1 MGEGEVTLMVAL
13 LPLAA
18 AMLVL
23 QSNPYHALVLRG
35 ILGAIAAL
43 VYAVLGAADV
53 ALTEALV
60 GTMLA
65 ITLYAVAVRS
75 SLVMRLGVLKTVE
88 AGPALAVPF
97 LEQLRQQMAHYHVR
111 LELVPYPTLEALG
124 TALQAKEIH
133 GSCVLCAATE
143 RYAIAKEDAANDAA
157 TESAAATKSRAI
169 AEPFMTAEPSPD
181 RSQSPALERSSPE
194 APAAPIASAQPEVEP
209 APEAHPAEVYQEVY
223 QIVVR
228 VQRLYDLLSTWLEQ
242 ESLGAI
248 ATLSHLP
255 VATAP
260 VASSSVPHGSPTQE
274 VKS

>member
-1 MGEGEVTLMVAL
+1 MGEGEVTIMVAL

-75 SLVMRLGVLKTVE
+75 SLVMRLGVLKTV
-88 AGPALAVPF
+88 ATGPALAVPF
-97 LEQLRQQMAHYHVR
+97 LEQLRQQMSHYHVR
-111 LELVPYPTLEALG
+111 LELVPYPSLEALG
-124 TALQAKEIH
+124 TALQSKEIH
-133 GSCVLCAATE
+133 GSCVLCAATDPLDDRPPSPVIVPSLPE
-143 RYAIAKEDAANDAA
+143 TPAAQLVTPQPAVAPQPAVVSKPSVAPA
-157 TESAAATKSRAI
+157 TE
-169 AEPFMTAEPSPD
+169 P
-181 RSQSPALERSSPE
+181 
-194 APAAPIASAQPEVEP
+194 
-209 APEAHPAEVYQEVY
+209 HPAEVY

-255 VATAP
+255 IAASPVATSP
-260 VASSSVPHGSPTQE
+260 VVSTPVPHGSPSQE

>member
-1 MGEGEVTLMVAL
+1 MGEGGVTLEVMLMVAL
-13 LPLAA
+13 LPLTA

-75 SLVMRLGVLKTVE
+75 SLVMRLGVLKTV
-88 AGPALAVPF
+88 ATGPVLAVPF
-97 LEQLRQQMAHYHVR
+97 LEQLRQQMARYHVR
-111 LELVPYPTLEALG
+111 LELVPYPTLESLG
-124 TALQAKEIH
+124 AALQAREIH
-133 GSCVLCAATE
+133 GSCVLCAAPVPQ
-143 RYAIAKEDAANDAA
+143 ED
-157 TESAAATKSRAI
+157 SV
-169 AEPFMTAEPSPD
+169 PSPVVEAA
-181 RSQSPALERSSPE
+181 QSETLSALVASPTLE
-194 APAAPIASAQPEVEP
+194 MGPTTEI
-209 APEAHPAEVYQEVY
+209 Y

-228 VQRLYDLLSTWLEQ
+228 VQRLYDLLSAWLEQ

-248 ATLSHLP
+248 ATLRYLP
-255 VATAP
+255 AATP
-260 VASSSVPHGSPTQE
+260 PPASPSVPYGSPAQE
-274 VKS
+274 VQS